1 MLFRPRANLENELNE
16 NASQYE
22 KDRLSSDENEHG
34 VEDEQEG
41 NDSFSLNDT
50 LLRLRPNRNE

>member
-1 MLFRPRANLENELNE
+1 MLFKPRANLENELNE
-16 NASQYE
+16 NVSQYE